1 MHYVSQ
7 YNYFKSVN
15 RLTGAFADKSPSLS
29 EAIAGL
35 SQFSLRHVLN
45 NDEIMLLYKNK
56 TTLNILKKW
65 ANSGVKI
72 DAEKIRMDLQRRERY
87 FVPQYVMKV
96 NTPRYHAN
104 QDCEFLQ
111 ASFDNFETPP
121 EIAALGPEKISEF
134 QAFCDK
140 EWPRYKNNKIDVFWA
155 HVGSHFNMP
164 EINPKEVSLSSHEGP
179 MNVQDESET
188 DLLAGIHRHIE
199 YLHNHAISTGITG
212 HLYAPAKTLYSFT
225 KDPRVDLA
233 RRQALIE
240 LLKLKKAI
248 KMLVFNFHR
257 IELDMPEGLLS
268 DELLEA
274 LGFLPCKACCPEHRD

>member
-1 MHYVSQ
+1 MHMHYVSQ
-7 YNYFKSVN
+7 YNYFKSLN
-15 RLTGAFADKSPSLS
+15 RLTGAIVDKSPSLD
-29 EAIAGL
+29 EAVAGL

-45 NDEIMLLYKNK
+45 NDEIILLYKNK
-56 TTLNILKKW
+56 TTLNVLKQW

-104 QDCEFLQ
+104 QNCEFLQ
-111 ASFDNFETPP
+111 ASFENFETPP
-121 EIAALGPEKISEF
+121 QIAALGPEKISEF
-134 QAFCDK
+134 QNFCDK
-140 EWPRYKNNKIDVFWA
+140 EWPRYKSKPIDVFWA
-155 HVGSHFNMP
+155 HIGSHFK
-164 EINPKEVSLSSHEGP
+164 IKDLDPKKISLESQEGP
-179 MNVQDESET
+179 LNIQNQSEEELI
-188 DLLAGIHRHIE
+188 DGINRKVE
-199 YLHNHAISTGITG
+199 FLHSHVKSTGITG
-212 HLYAPAKTLYSFT
+212 HLHAPAKTLYSFT
-225 KDPRVDLA
+225 KDPRVDVA
-233 RRQALIE
+233 RRQAFVE

-274 LGFLPCKACCPEHRD
+274 LGFLPCKACCVAR